1 SSPVAQRLLR
11 PTREFTGPA
20 AGAFPPSLPL
30 TISDHPP
37 SLGPAAMA
45 ASLGARVLRLLPL
58 LRAGAAA
65 GGEPLG
71 APQAVG
77 ALPGAP
83 PGSPHGSHYSG
94 YLEVPW
100 PAGKLETFYYFA
112 PHPDPSRPLVAWMN
126 GGPGASSVVGLFAE
140 LGPLLLNARSAPRP
154 GRDGWELFANPDGWG
169 AEGSLLAWEQ
179 PAGVGFSRCPGCG
192 DWNDTS
198 ATMASHA
205 FLLAFYEAF
214 PAERSRPLFIAGE
227 SYGGIYVPL
236 LANQVHLHNSKAAEA
251 IPLRG
256 VAIGNG
262 CIGFGVSGACGT
274 DSLELLVEVLETAA
288 PGVDRSLLAQ
298 VRHACRGELDK
309 GLGPADLSTAC
320 RSAFKELEEEIGDYN
335 NALADH
341 FGSPCG
347 PDEQGNWGDG
357 SAFSCGS
364 MAATRSY
371 FNDLEVQRALH
382 AVPASATE
390 ALKWTTWDG
399 DAPFY
404 NITVADA
411 QPVYRALLAANYSM
425 LIYPRGGGQ
434 RAARHLRARDR
445 RGEVGPPRL
454 RRAAAPT
461 QVGRAGWRAGR
472 ARHGVRRRPHV
483 RHDRGRGPLRA
494 RGPPPPG
501 AGHARGLR
509 AGRGAP
515 GVHRQGVHAAVAG
528 ALSPVALRRGRRGSP
543 GCRDAGGARGAGLMG
558 PPRCGPALRR
568 SATRRSEPAADV
580 SDHKRK

>member
-1 SSPVAQRLLR
+1 
-11 PTREFTGPA
+11 
-20 AGAFPPSLPL
+20 
-30 TISDHPP
+30 
-37 SLGPAAMA
+37 
-45 ASLGARVLRLLPL
+45 
-58 LRAGAAA
+58 
-65 GGEPLG
+65 
-71 APQAVG
+71 
-77 ALPGAP
+77 
-83 PGSPHGSHYSG
+83 
-94 YLEVPW
+94 VPW

-335 NALADH
+335 SYH

-425 LIYPRGGGQ
+425 LIYNGLRDTCVPAIGVEKWAPRVS
-434 RAARHLRARDR
+434 
-445 RGEVGPPRL
+445 GEPL
-454 RRAAAPT
+454 RRRKWGGPD
-461 QVGRAGWRAGR
+461 GGLAG
-472 ARHGVRRRPHV
+472 HV
-483 RHDRGRGPLRA
+483 TEFADGLTFA
-494 RGPPPPG
+494 TIEG
-501 AGHARGLR
+501 AGHFVPADRPRQARAMLGAFVRGEALPEYTGR
-509 AGRGAP
+509 ACTPLWLGRSAQSLCG
-515 GVHRQGVHAAVAG
+515 AG
-528 ALSPVALRRGRRGSP
+528 AAEAL
-543 GCRDAGGARGAGLMG
+543 GAETPAGLE
-558 PPRCGPALRR
+558 AL
-568 SATRRSEPAADV
+568 V
-580 SDHKRK
+580 